1 MQYLKSLA
9 KKTSLIREVRG
20 KGLLCAI
27 EIDTDEESTLAY
39 DICLKLMKEGL
50 LMKPTHGNKIR
61 LAPPLTITKDQMDEA
76 CALIEKVIL
85 SIN

>member
-1 MQYLKSLA
+1 
-9 KKTSLIREVRG
+9 
-20 KGLLCAI
+20 
-27 EIDTDEESTLAY
+27 
-39 DICLKLMKEGL
+39 MKEGL